1 MKGNDFMEMVKVTS
15 SNVVAVGYEENELY
29 VDYKSGSYVYNG
41 VPKKVYDGLLRAES
55 KGKYMWAEVKG
66 KYPYKR
72 LG

>member
-1 MKGNDFMEMVKVTS
+1 MEMVKVVS
-15 SNVVAVGYEENELY
+15 SNVAAVGYEGKDMY
-29 VDYKSGSYVYNG
+29 VDFKNGSYVYNG
-41 VPKKVYDGLLRAES
+41 VPKKVYDGLLKAES